1 MKKKMLLIVLSVVLV
16 SAAAIGA
23 TLAYFSATATAD
35 NTFTVGNVQIKLEE
49 PRWLASGSKDAPE
62 VYPGE
67 PLEKDPFVTNT
78 GANPCVVRI
87 KVSLPIA
94 GITFRNLDT
103 TNWIDGED
111 GYYYYKY
118 PLKSSIDSDPNN
130 ASLTVSTTKLFTHVV
145 MPTSLTNGDASTIY
159 DIKVTA
165 QAVQAQ
171 GIFPSFSS
179 IRDGIGSASELDAV
193 KAMFVNGFGI

>member
-1 MKKKMLLIVLSVVLV
+1 MKKRMLLIVLSVVLV
-16 SAAAIGA
+16 SAAAVGA

-49 PRWLASGSKDAPE
+49 PRWTEAGSKDAPE

-67 PLEKDPFVTNT
+67 PLEKDPFVTNI

-87 KVSLPIA
+87 KVDLPIS
-94 GITFRNLDT
+94 GITFRNFDT
-103 TNWIDGED
+103 TNWIDGGD
-111 GYYYYKY
+111 GYYYYKF
-118 PLKSSIDSDPNN
+118 PLKSTIDTDPNN

-145 MPTSLTNGDASTIY
+145 MPTSLTNGDASTDY
-159 DIKVTA
+159 DITVTA
-165 QAVQAQ
+165 EAVQAQ

-179 IRDGIGSASELDAV
+179 IRDGISTSELATV
-193 KAMFVNGFGI
+193 KTMFTNAFGY